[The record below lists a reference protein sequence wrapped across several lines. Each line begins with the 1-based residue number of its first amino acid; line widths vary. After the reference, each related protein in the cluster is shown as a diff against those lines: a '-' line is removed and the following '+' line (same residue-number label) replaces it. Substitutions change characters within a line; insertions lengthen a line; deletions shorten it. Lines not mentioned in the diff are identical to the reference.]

1 MKKNIEVNKEE
12 GTVTVEISVPK
23 RNYAREP
30 IISFR
35 TKDIALLLEKEGIEI
50 ESCIQSDTIYND
62 GRVPK
67 TKGNWVFKIKQKHQK
82 QVKPDVKE
90 LKTVPSL
97 TKDNKSDKISSKTKN
112 SKKRK

>member
-1 MKKNIEVNKEE
+1 MKKNIKVDKKE

-23 RNYAREP
+23 RNYVREP

-67 TKGNWVFKIKQKHQK
+67 TEGNWVFKVKQKHQK
-82 QVKPDVKE
+82 QTKPNVEE
-90 LKTVPSL
+90 LKVNQNL
-97 TKDNKSDKISSKTKN
+97 TKDNKSDKIVSRTKTP
-112 SKKRK
+112 KKRK